1 MSNINNNI
9 KLLCNI
15 IFWYFISY
23 QRGHRPH
30 ATLNARKRKFPL
42 WLRQT
47 SGLKSQVFSPPER
60 GEKEE
65 RGERREERC
74 RDCRSALQEAEGWRP
89 VQGRCTDR
97 RAAGYKGELSPL
109 RLIPCWLG
117 ARYEQSE
124 NPCKHRQDLFDKY
137 YVNSA
142 RCVLYQSTTQSPS
155 NIPPVVRSPLA
166 ASQTRAKRR
175 PRSRMTAGR
184 HLLPSIRWR
193 ARSDSGAEADIK
205 ERAKRPVWRDKSTF
219 SGELKLFSFLL
230 WLFFPVGFPTSTAG

>member
-1 MSNINNNI
+1 MAPTDVRAEIPS
-9 KLLCNI
+9 
-15 IFWYFISY
+15 F
-23 QRGHRPH
+23 
-30 ATLNARKRKFPL
+30 
-42 WLRQT
+42 
-47 SGLKSQVFSPPER
+47 FSTRE
-60 GEKEE
+60 GKEG
-65 RGERREERC
+65 GERREERC

-142 RCVLYQSTTQSPS
+142 RCVLYHSTTQSPS

-219 SGELKLFSFLL
+219 SGEFNLTLSPQSYVWYSKIPNDIKNIPLGCLL
-230 WLFFPVGFPTSTAG
+230 